1 MAKIV
6 VREAVERQMH
16 FEGRLRGVE
25 DGAVV
30 IEAGR
35 HKVVRL
41 PIENIAR
48 GRLAVE
54 F

>member
-6 VREAVERQMH
+6 VRDAIERQMH

-30 IEAGR
+30 LEVGR
-35 HKVVRL
+35 SKVVRL
-41 PIENIAR
+41 GLDNIAR